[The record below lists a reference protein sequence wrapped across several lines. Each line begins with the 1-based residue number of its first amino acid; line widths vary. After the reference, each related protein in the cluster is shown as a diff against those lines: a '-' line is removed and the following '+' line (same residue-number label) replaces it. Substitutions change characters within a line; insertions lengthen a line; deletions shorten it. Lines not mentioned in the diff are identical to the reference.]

1 MIKISFFAERRKKGY
16 VYSSEDVLRTEE
28 GLNMLQPY
36 SPGRYQAATVYAPG
50 TKAYNNLSGSID
62 FVYSLIPEL
71 FADKG
76 VKAGMNQFKNLRR
89 VNKLLDQKTG
99 EIIST
104 GKRVEL
110 NEKAIRKQIYRQ
122 S

>member
-1 MIKISFFAERRKKGY
+1 
-16 VYSSEDVLRTEE
+16 
-28 GLNMLQPY
+28 MLQYITY
-36 SPGRYQAATVYAPG
+36 SPGKVSGSRSIYAPG

-76 VKAGMNQFKNLRR
+76 VRGNESLSKNLRR
-89 VNKLLDQKTG
+89 VNKHLKKTG
-99 EIIST
+99 EIISK

-110 NEKAIRKQIYRQ
+110 NEKAIREQIYRQ
-122 S
+122 F